1 MAEIE
6 NRSLCFAQ
14 IAKGD
19 KKAFDLFFKNY
30 YPKLLQFARLWVSSP
45 QQAEDVVADVLTNLL
60 IHRERVFA
68 LDHFES
74 YLYSSIKNK
83 ALSSL
88 RKLERMVPEMDND
101 HQPVQ
106 VATSDPY
113 QLLEQ
118 KEFKEFISQI
128 IDSLP
133 TKRKMVFQMIREE
146 GLSYRE
152 VAELLDISDR
162 TVEVHLKLAIKD
174 LRENIEHYLSRK
186 VMHRKGRDST
196 NAMLPVLFFHLIGLT

>member
-1 MAEIE
+1 MADIE

-19 KKAFDLFFKNY
+19 KAAFDKFFESY
-30 YPKLLQFARLWVSSP
+30 YPKLLRFARLFVASQ

-60 IHRERVFA
+60 IQRERVFA
-68 LDHFES
+68 LDHFEA
-74 YLYSSIKNK
+74 YLYSSVKNK

-88 RKLERMVPEMDND
+88 KRRHNTETSLGVE
-101 HQPVQ
+101 HQPLQ
-106 VATSDPY
+106 ISTSDPY

-118 KEFKEFISQI
+118 KEFNEFVIQI
-128 IDSLP
+128 IENLP
-133 TKRKMVFQMIREE
+133 PKRKMVFQMIREE

-152 VAELLDISDR
+152 VAELLDISER

-174 LRENIEHYLSRK
+174 LRENIALYLDRTT
-186 VMHRKGRDST
+186 MNRDSKKLL
-196 NAMLPVLFFHLIGLT
+196 NILMPVLLFNLLNY